1 MIGERFLDEEALIDF
16 NSVQLA
22 QIRLIVTVTVNKTM
36 QAVVT
41 SAALATVEAMKN
53 DVAGVQVNTQ
63 AQDNETIC
71 DLETPTIIQGMQ
83 TLSMQI
89 TRSMVTHCRTY
100 PANYIKEIQSSEFY
114 KLSK

>member
-1 MIGERFLDEEALIDF
+1 MIGECLLDNEALIDF

-36 QAVVT
+36 QAIVT

-53 DVAGVQVNTQ
+53 DAVGVQVNTQ
-63 AQDNETIC
+63 TQENETIC

-100 PANYIKEIQSSEFY
+100 QLITEIQSGEFY
-114 KLSK
+114 KISK